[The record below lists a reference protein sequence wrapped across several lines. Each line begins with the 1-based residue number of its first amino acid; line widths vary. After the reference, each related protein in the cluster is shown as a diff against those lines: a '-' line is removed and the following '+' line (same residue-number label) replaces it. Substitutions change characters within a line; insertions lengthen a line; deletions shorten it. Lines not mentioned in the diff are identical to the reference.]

1 MPTKKTP
8 GQTDEKPSV
17 VPFEN
22 EHHKKTATPK
32 VKSATN
38 QNVNQNHLTEQG
50 NETKGNTP
58 GGNFNEVRH
67 TQANK
72 PRSNPQ
78 GNAPMSIDSTN
89 AKKGPGRKAD

>member
-1 MPTKKTP
+1 MTSKKNP
-8 GQTDEKPSV
+8 IQADEQPSV

-58 GGNFNEVRH
+58 GGNSNETRH

-72 PRSNPQ
+72 PRSNP
-78 GNAPMSIDSTN
+78 
-89 AKKGPGRKAD
+89 

>member
-1 MPTKKTP
+1 MPTKKNSLP
-8 GQTDEKPSV
+8 SEEKPSV

-22 EHHKKTATPK
+22 EHHKKTETPK
-32 VKSATN
+32 VKSSTN
-38 QNVNQNHLTEQG
+38 QNVNQNYITEQG
-50 NETKGNTP
+50 NDTKNNTP

-78 GNAPMSIDSTN
+78 GNSPMSVDKSQ
-89 AKKGPGRKAD
+89 KGPGKKAN

>member
-1 MPTKKTP
+1 MSDNKTNLP
-8 GQTDEKPSV
+8 NEKPSV

-22 EHHKKTATPK
+22 EHHKKTKSPK
-32 VKSATN
+32 VDSSTN
-38 QNVNQNHLTEQG
+38 QNLNQNYLTEQG
-50 NETKGNTP
+50 NDTKNNTP

-78 GNAPMSIDSTN
+78 GNSPMSVDKSQ
-89 AKKGPGRKAD
+89 KGPGKKAN